1 MFPNKVIS
9 LNKIFLGQDF
19 VYEVNISMDEII
31 YKLKYIINQ
40 KNIFDFEYNLDGE
53 LFNDNTF
60 LLTRRM
66 GLIHIN
72 GGSSPPV
79 TLMGKVNFIS
89 ENKSSINL
97 NIKPNYIFIIFSI
110 VFTILALIVF
120 VQSLFIREPD
130 LIGLVFLIVPIL
142 MGLTSFYTQQYHR
155 MEFERALGIELK

>member
-19 VYEVNISMDEII
+19 VYVVNISMDEII
-31 YKLKYIINQ
+31 YKLKYLINQ

-79 TLMGKVNFIS
+79 TLMGKVSIVS
-89 ENKSSINL
+89 ANKSIINL
-97 NIKPNYIFIIFSI
+97 NIKPSYIFIILSI
-110 VFTILALIVF
+110 LFTIIALVVF
-120 VQSLFIREPD
+120 IHSLYIREPD
-130 LIGLVFLIVPIL
+130 LFGLAFLIVPIL

-155 MEFERALGIELK
+155 KEFERTLGIELK